1 MGDADGGLDRRHHTP
16 LLGAG
21 RLTADLSGHVLDVFT
36 YFSSFKPCGCLIL
49 FSGQH
54 RDALGLRDKAV
65 KLAQLTALN
74 VFAPL
79 MDKNDFP
86 KWRYNRAGVILRKR
100 IQRRK
105 RWTGPLVQNLVD
117 WTRDRMGG
125 TSLPIYVFGHSAG
138 GQLLSRVCAYSPLTG
153 VKRII
158 ICNPS
163 AYVAPTATKPV
174 PFGYQ
179 GMFDE
184 RETEERIQA
193 YLAVPITIYLGE
205 QDTGEYQLSKGEQA
219 MSQGGNRLDRGR
231 RIFRMAN
238 ELAEQRKWNFNWSLV
253 ETPGVGHSVKDML
266 EAPKCLDALQITPS
280 RYQ

>member
-1 MGDADGGLDRRHHTP
+1 VGDADGGLDRRHHTP
-16 LLGAG
+16 LLGTG
-21 RLTADLSGHVLDVFT
+21 RLTADLSEHVLDVFT
-36 YFSSFKPCGCLIL
+36 YFSSFEPRGCLIL

-54 RDALGLRDKAV
+54 RDAVGLRDKAV

-117 WTRDRMGG
+117 WTRDWMGG

-163 AYVAPTATKPV
+163 AYVAPTAAKPV
-174 PFGYQ
+174 PFGYH

-193 YLAVPITIYLGE
+193 YLAEPITIYLGE
-205 QDTGEYQLSKGEQA
+205 QDTGEYQLAKGEQA
-219 MSQGGNRLDRGR
+219 MSQGANRLDRGR

-238 ELAEQRKWNFNWSLV
+238 ELAEQRKWIFSWSLV
-253 ETPGVGHSVKDML
+253 ETPGVGHSIKDML
-266 EAPKCLDALQITPS
+266 EASECLDALQITPA
-280 RYQ
+280 RYK